1 MQEPPVWYPTSM
13 TNMNTE
19 MLKEGKGHHIELG
32 VLKVLEA
39 VIADCPHTGEWT
51 LFALSKVFSGAPFL
65 SQTPFNSSP

>member
-1 MQEPPVWYPTSM
+1 MWYPTSM

-39 VIADCPHTGEWT
+39 VIEDWGMDSFCH
-51 LFALSKVFSGAPFL
+51 V
-65 SQTPFNSSP
+65 